1 MQNSAALTMTA
12 VWRRFI
18 AGQDSRSPAQSPSLT
33 PLPVRPYASAMC
45 LRCRPVLWFALAAI
59 LVLAAPR
66 SARASTLP
74 YIPLDH
80 WVTPFITEAIGR
92 GILPGLSLA
101 DRPYG
106 RESIARALRA
116 ERA

>member
-1 MQNSAALTMTA
+1 M
-12 VWRRFI
+12 
-18 AGQDSRSPAQSPSLT
+18 
-33 PLPVRPYASAMC
+33 
-45 LRCRPVLWFALAAI
+45 LWFALAAI
-59 LVLAAPR
+59 LAVGMPH
-66 SARASTLP
+66 STHASTLP

-106 RESIARALRA
+106 REAVARALRA
-116 ERA
+116 ERSVRFG